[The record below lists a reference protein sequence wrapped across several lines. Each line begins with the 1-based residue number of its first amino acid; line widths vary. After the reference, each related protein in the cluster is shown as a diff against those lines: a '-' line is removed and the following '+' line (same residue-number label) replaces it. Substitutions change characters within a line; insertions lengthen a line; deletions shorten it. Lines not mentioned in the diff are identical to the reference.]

1 MEKVFK
7 YVGVFVAVVMI
18 SFLVLYSNNDI
29 GINKVNIEKDARSSQ
44 KISDDWQVVKDTTE
58 LISAMVFYN
67 ERLSNHIYSIYVNRP
82 GPSFGYFFRDGGS
95 IGEGIIEFYINGY
108 NERAFISMNR
118 QQISKVVIDNGNSI
132 KIIEIESTKPFAFI
146 LPVNKVL
153 SQFMISMAML
163 LRAKNKGY
171 DISLQVLM

>member
-7 YVGVFVAVVMI
+7 YVGVFVAVVII

-58 LISAMVFYN
+58 LMSAMVFYN

-118 QQISKVVIDNGNSI
+118 
-132 KIIEIESTKPFAFI
+132 
-146 LPVNKVL
+146 
-153 SQFMISMAML
+153 
-163 LRAKNKGY
+163 
-171 DISLQVLM
+171 